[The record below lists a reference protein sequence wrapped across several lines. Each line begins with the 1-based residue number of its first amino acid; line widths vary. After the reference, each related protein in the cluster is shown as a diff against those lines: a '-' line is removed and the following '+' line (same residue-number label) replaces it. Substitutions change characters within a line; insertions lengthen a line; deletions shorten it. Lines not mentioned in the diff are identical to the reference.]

1 MKKVMSIFII
11 LLLIIVAVLLIG
23 KNVIAKNAVTA
34 GVKAVTGLQMDI
46 GNMDVG
52 LLKTLIS
59 VNEMKLYNPP
69 GYPDKVMI
77 DMPEIFVDYKLGS
90 FIAKKAH
97 LEEIRINLKELIVI
111 KNRDGKLNIEAL
123 KAAQKEE
130 KGKEEQ
136 KTEGKKTEIIIDT
149 LDLKIGKVAYK
160 DFSRGP
166 NPKITEYSLNL
177 HETLHNVTDL
187 NELGKLILVKALM
200 YTNIASL
207 ANFDINS
214 LKSGIP
220 DTLMKAA
227 DISKPV
233 EDIGKKTGEALQE
246 TTKGI
251 KEKLKLPFGK

>member
-1 MKKVMSIFII
+1 MKKIFITLI
-11 LLLIIVAVLLIG
+11 LLLVIIVALLFIG
-23 KNVIAKNAVTA
+23 KNVIAKKAVTA

-46 GNMDVG
+46 GTMDVG
-52 LLKTLIS
+52 FLNTLIGI
-59 VNEMKLYNPP
+59 NEMKLYNPP
-69 GYPDKVMI
+69 GYDEKVMI

-90 FIAKKAH
+90 FIAGKAH

-130 KGKEEQ
+130 KMKEEQ
-136 KTEGKKTEIIIDT
+136 KTEGKKTEITIDT
-149 LDLKIGKVAYK
+149 FNLKIGKVAYK
-160 DFSRGP
+160 DLSKGQTR
-166 NPKITEYSLNL
+166 EYNLNL
-177 HETLHNVTDL
+177 HETHHNVTDL

-200 YTNIASL
+200 NTNIASL

-233 EDIGKKTGEALQE
+233 EDIGKKTGETLQE